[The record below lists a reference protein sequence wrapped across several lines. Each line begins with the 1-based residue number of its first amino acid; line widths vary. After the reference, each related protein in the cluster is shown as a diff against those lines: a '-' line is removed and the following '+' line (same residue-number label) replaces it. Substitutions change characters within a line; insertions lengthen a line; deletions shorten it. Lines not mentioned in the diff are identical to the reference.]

1 MNRPGD
7 ERKIRRKVKEMNEL
21 KEGLTNRA
29 CTKKIIVGS
38 VEIGGGT
45 SVKIQSMTTT
55 KTSDVAET
63 VRQIEAL
70 KEAGCE
76 IVRVAVPDET
86 AARALRVIHD
96 ASPIPVIADIHF
108 DYRLALMALE
118 AGLEGLRINPG
129 NIGERKNVEMVVDAA
144 KARGAVIRVGV
155 NSGSVEK
162 RLLEQYGGPTP
173 QAMVESALGHVRILE
188 EHGFYDTKISIK
200 SSSVLNTIE
209 CYRLLSQRCDYPLH
223 LGVTEAGGGLRGAI
237 KSSVGMGVLLSEGI
251 GDTLRVSLTAAPEE
265 EMTVAWEL
273 LRALGLRQRGPEIIS
288 CPTCGRTEI
297 DLIGL
302 AQEVERRLRTEKAP
316 IKVAVMGC
324 VVNGPGEARE
334 ADLGMAGGRDKGIIF
349 RKGEVI
355 RSVRG
360 QEALLAAFMEE
371 LDKLLVERRDL

>member
-1 MNRPGD
+1 MELP
-7 ERKIRRKVKEMNEL
+7 RKQTRQL
-21 KEGLTNRA
+21 KL
-29 CTKKIIVGS
+29 GS
-38 VEIGGGT
+38 VRIGGGAPI
-45 SVKIQSMTTT
+45 VVQSMTNTDT
-55 KTSDVAET
+55 RDVEAT
-63 VRQIEAL
+63 LSQIKRL
-70 KEAGCE
+70 HDAGCE

-86 AARALRVIHD
+86 AAKALRAIHD

-144 KARGAVIRVGV
+144 KTRGAVIRVGV

-209 CYRLLSQRCDYPLH
+209 CYQLLSQRCDYPLH
-223 LGVTEAGGGLRGAI
+223 LGVTEAGGVLSGTI
-237 KSSVGMGVLLSEGI
+237 KSSVGMGILLSEGI

-302 AQEVERRLRTEKAP
+302 AQEVERRLRTENAP

>member
-1 MNRPGD
+1 MELP
-7 ERKIRRKVKEMNEL
+7 RKQTRQL
-21 KEGLTNRA
+21 KL
-29 CTKKIIVGS
+29 GS
-38 VEIGGGT
+38 VRIGGGAPIA
-45 SVKIQSMTTT
+45 IQSMTNTDT
-55 KTSDVAET
+55 RDVEAT
-63 VRQIEAL
+63 LGQIKRL
-70 KEAGCE
+70 HDAGCE

-86 AARALRVIHD
+86 AARALRAIHD

-223 LGVTEAGGGLRGAI
+223 LGVTEAGGVLRGAI

-302 AQEVERRLRTEKAP
+302 AQEVERRLRTENAP

>member
-1 MNRPGD
+1 MELP
-7 ERKIRRKVKEMNEL
+7 RKQTRQL
-21 KEGLTNRA
+21 KL
-29 CTKKIIVGS
+29 GS
-38 VEIGGGT
+38 VRIGGGAPIA
-45 SVKIQSMTTT
+45 VQSMTNTDT
-55 KTSDVAET
+55 RDVEAT
-63 VRQIEAL
+63 LGQIKRL
-70 KEAGCE
+70 HDAGCE

-86 AARALRVIHD
+86 AARALRAIHD

-108 DYRLALMALE
+108 DYRLALIALE

-223 LGVTEAGGGLRGAI
+223 LGVTEAGGVLRGAI

-302 AQEVERRLRTEKAP
+302 AQEVERRLRTENAP

>member
-1 MNRPGD
+1 MELP
-7 ERKIRRKVKEMNEL
+7 RKQTRQL
-21 KEGLTNRA
+21 KL
-29 CTKKIIVGS
+29 GS
-38 VEIGGGT
+38 VRIGGGAPI
-45 SVKIQSMTTT
+45 VVQSMTNTDT
-55 KTSDVAET
+55 RDVEAT
-63 VRQIEAL
+63 LGQIKRL
-70 KEAGCE
+70 HDAGCE

-86 AARALRVIHD
+86 AARALRAIHD

-108 DYRLALMALE
+108 DYRLALIALE

-129 NIGERKNVEMVVDAA
+129 NIGERKNVEMVIDAA

-223 LGVTEAGGGLRGAI
+223 LGVTEAGGVLRGAI

-302 AQEVERRLRTEKAP
+302 AQEVERRLRTENAP

>member
-1 MNRPGD
+1 MELP
-7 ERKIRRKVKEMNEL
+7 RKQTRQL
-21 KEGLTNRA
+21 KL
-29 CTKKIIVGS
+29 GS
-38 VEIGGGT
+38 VRIGGGAPI
-45 SVKIQSMTTT
+45 VVQSMTNTDT
-55 KTSDVAET
+55 RDVEAT
-63 VRQIEAL
+63 LGQIKRL
-70 KEAGCE
+70 HDAGCE

-86 AARALRVIHD
+86 AARALRAIHD

-129 NIGERKNVEMVVDAA
+129 NIGERKNVEMVIDAA

-223 LGVTEAGGGLRGAI
+223 LGVTEAGGVLRGAI

-302 AQEVERRLRTEKAP
+302 AQEVERRLRTENAP

>member
-1 MNRPGD
+1 MELP
-7 ERKIRRKVKEMNEL
+7 RKQTRQL
-21 KEGLTNRA
+21 KL
-29 CTKKIIVGS
+29 GS
-38 VEIGGGT
+38 VRIGGGAPIA
-45 SVKIQSMTTT
+45 VQSMANTDTR
-55 KTSDVAET
+55 DVEAT
-63 VRQIEAL
+63 LGQIKRL
-70 KEAGCE
+70 HDAGCE

-86 AARALRVIHD
+86 AARALRAIHD

-223 LGVTEAGGGLRGAI
+223 LGVTEAGGVLRGAI

-302 AQEVERRLRTEKAP
+302 AQEVERRLRTENAP

-324 VVNGPGEARE
+324 VVNGPGEALE

>member
-1 MNRPGD
+1 MELP
-7 ERKIRRKVKEMNEL
+7 RKQTRQL
-21 KEGLTNRA
+21 KL
-29 CTKKIIVGS
+29 GS
-38 VEIGGGT
+38 VRIGGGAPI
-45 SVKIQSMTTT
+45 VVQSMTNTDT
-55 KTSDVAET
+55 RDVEAT
-63 VRQIEAL
+63 LGQIKRL
-70 KEAGCE
+70 HDAGCE

-118 AGLEGLRINPG
+118 AGLDGLRINPG

-223 LGVTEAGGGLRGAI
+223 LGVTEAGGVLRGAI

-302 AQEVERRLRTEKAP
+302 AQEVERRLRTENAP

-360 QEALLAAFMEE
+360 QETLLAAFMEE

>member
-1 MNRPGD
+1 MGLP
-7 ERKIRRKVKEMNEL
+7 RKQTRQL
-21 KEGLTNRA
+21 KL
-29 CTKKIIVGS
+29 GS
-38 VEIGGGT
+38 VRIGGGAPI
-45 SVKIQSMTTT
+45 VVQSMTNTDT
-55 KTSDVAET
+55 RDVEAT
-63 VRQIEAL
+63 LGQIKRL
-70 KEAGCE
+70 HDAGCE

-223 LGVTEAGGGLRGAI
+223 LGVTEAGGVLRGAI

-302 AQEVERRLRTEKAP
+302 AQEVERRLRTENAP

-360 QEALLAAFMEE
+360 QETLLAAFMEE

>member
-1 MNRPGD
+1 MELP
-7 ERKIRRKVKEMNEL
+7 RKQTRQL
-21 KEGLTNRA
+21 KL
-29 CTKKIIVGS
+29 GS
-38 VEIGGGT
+38 VRIGGGAPIA
-45 SVKIQSMTTT
+45 IQSMTNTDT
-55 KTSDVAET
+55 RDVEAT
-63 VRQIEAL
+63 LGQIKRL
-70 KEAGCE
+70 HDAGCE
-76 IVRVAVPDET
+76 IVRVAVPDKT

-223 LGVTEAGGGLRGAI
+223 LGVTEAGGVLRGAI

-302 AQEVERRLRTEKAP
+302 AQEVERRLRTENAP

>member
-1 MNRPGD
+1 MELP
-7 ERKIRRKVKEMNEL
+7 RKQTRQL
-21 KEGLTNRA
+21 KL
-29 CTKKIIVGS
+29 GS
-38 VEIGGGT
+38 VRIGGGAPIA
-45 SVKIQSMTTT
+45 IQSMTNTDT
-55 KTSDVAET
+55 RDVEAT
-63 VRQIEAL
+63 LGQIKRL
-70 KEAGCE
+70 HDAGCE

-162 RLLEQYGGPTP
+162 RLLEQYGGPTQ

-223 LGVTEAGGGLRGAI
+223 LGVTEAGGVLRGAI

-302 AQEVERRLRTEKAP
+302 AQEVERRLRTENAP